1 MDAKRKHTDGT
12 APPTEQT
19 GLPELEV
26 PDEVESWD
34 LDDVM
39 DLLPTGFD

>member
-1 MDAKRKHTDGT
+1 MDAKRKSTDGSE
-12 APPTEQT
+12 PPTEQT
-19 GLPELEV
+19 ALPEPEI